1 MLDKTLLI
9 LFAHCSQENA
19 SEFLKQIYDKYYKLV
34 YFIAGKYLKR
44 ECDIEDVVIET
55 FSSLYEDTF
64 VYVGSL
70 NLLSLLSIIYLL
82 NLLILI

>member
-9 LFAHCSQENA
+9 RFAHCSQENA

-55 FSSLYEDTF
+55 FS
-64 VYVGSL
+64 
-70 NLLSLLSIIYLL
+70 
-82 NLLILI
+82 